1 MHLVQQALMLGAGF
15 HNIDSCR
22 LDAGMSQHIRQL
34 RDIFFDAVK
43 GPGEQVPQV
52 VGKTFRQATLARSHR
67 PFNSFQ
73 TVTRPSGLPWRD
85 KNTGPA

>member
-52 VGKTFRQATLARSHR
+52 VGAN
-67 PFNSFQ
+67 FNSFQ